1 MQRRNLNWLI
11 AAVAFAIPVAFAL
24 LTNHAWE
31 DYFITLRSSR
41 NLLQGNGLV
50 YNAGDRLHTF
60 TSPLGVLIPALC
72 TWLAGPDHELAALW
86 IFRVFNATLLFL
98 DPKLID
104 FSTNGQEAAILVFF
118 AVLLW
123 SELEAPDGPR
133 ARWLAVALGGLM
145 WTRPDAFVLAGAI
158 LLPHLWLNRGADG
171 LRRAVLLRGGFFG
184 GMLYLPWFAWA
195 WWYYGSPIPNTIIAK
210 PPSTRRAMCLI
221 CCSCL

>member
-1 MQRRNLNWLI
+1 MDLSRVQRDTARRDRRSSL
-11 AAVAFAIPVAFAL
+11 APVADSEGRAR
-24 LTNHAWE
+24 
-31 DYFITLRSSR
+31 RSVRSFR
-41 NLLQGNGLV
+41 PVIPGSEADRFFHER
-50 YNAGDRLHTF
+50 AG
-60 TSPLGVLIPALC
+60 SG
-72 TWLAGPDHELAALW
+72 
-86 IFRVFNATLLFL
+86 
-98 DPKLID
+98 
-104 FSTNGQEAAILVFF
+104 ILVFF